1 MRISKLTWLQEGNEL
16 PQIFL
21 STPRIAG
28 VNMLC
33 DTAGVLMKKYFTT
46 IAEHHGLNS
55 PDVVDHLA
63 NGVFVVGPDTNFHYA
78 NKHILQKFS
87 LKPEDLQNRSFL
99 DFIDPADREY
109 AHSVF
114 RMIIEGENASPF
126 VLRYRHGD
134 HAGTVEVRAHRL
146 SGKNGIAGVIG
157 AVHTVEDRPFREVN
171 ALSLLERIPY
181 PVGIFSLSGIVSY
194 INPAFTNFFGYT
206 LEEVGTFD
214 AWFANAYPDEKMR
227 AKLRSE
233 WEKDL
238 AEIQVGMTA
247 TKTLEVTCKGG
258 SKKSVIMNIVFVR
271 PEKIFLFVE
280 ENRDRAVEAAILE
293 KRIRDVQ
300 QTEPISVVA
309 GMIAHDFNNIL
320 SGILGNI
327 SLLES
332 RCSGDPHTADI
343 IKDLESFAKQGVALS
358 GSLLA
363 LVRGSE
369 IEKRICDINEIVR
382 ESARIFG
389 RLHGE
394 IRIHLSLCD
403 EPCHVLAVP
412 TQIEQVLLNLFINAH
427 QAMPDGGAIYLA
439 TSIAE
444 IGEKPAAQTH
454 IKPGKYALISVCDTG
469 CGMDARTLKKIFE
482 PFFST
487 KEKGI
492 GIGLGLTS
500 AREIIKKHGGTIT
513 VESTPNVGTVFVIA
527 LPLVED

>member
-1 MRISKLTWLQEGNEL
+1 
-16 PQIFL
+16 
-21 STPRIAG
+21 
-28 VNMLC
+28 
-33 DTAGVLMKKYFTT
+33 MKKYFTT
-46 IAEHHGLNS
+46 IAEHHGLDS

-63 NGVFVVGPDTNFHYA
+63 NGIFVIGLDTKFHYV
-78 NKHILQKFS
+78 NKHILQKFCIS
-87 LKPEDLQNRSFL
+87 GEDIRNISFL

-134 HAGTVEVRAHRL
+134 HAGKVEVRAHRL
-146 SGKNGIAGVIG
+146 YGKHGIAGVIG
-157 AVHTVEDRPFREVN
+157 ALHTVEDRPFREVN
-171 ALSLLERIPY
+171 ALSLLELMPY
-181 PVGIFSLSGIVSY
+181 PAGVFSLSGIIAY
-194 INPAFTNFFGYT
+194 INPAFTDFFGYT

-214 AWFANAYPDEKMR
+214 AWFTQAYPDDNMR

-233 WEKDL
+233 WEEDL
-238 AEIQVGMTA
+238 AEIQAGMTA
-247 TKTLEVTCKGG
+247 TKTLEVTCKDE
-258 SKKSVIMNIVFVR
+258 SRKSVTMNMVFVK
-271 PEKIFLFVE
+271 PEQIFLFVE
-280 ENRDRAVEAAILE
+280 ENRDGAVEAANLE
-293 KRIRDVQ
+293 KRIRDAQ
-300 QTEPISVVA
+300 QIEPINVVA
-309 GMIAHDFNNIL
+309 GMLAHDFNNIL

-332 RCSGDPHTADI
+332 RCSSDPHTSEI
-343 IKDLESFAKQGVALS
+343 IRDLESFAKQGAALA

-394 IRIHLSLCD
+394 IRVHLSPCD
-403 EPCHVLAVP
+403 DPCPVHAVP

-427 QAMPDGGAIYLA
+427 QAMPEGGAIYLS
-439 TSIAE
+439 TGIVNIADAY
-444 IGEKPAAQTH
+444 AAKAN
-454 IKPGKYALISVCDTG
+454 IKPGKYVTISVRDTG
-469 CGMDARTLKKIFE
+469 CGMDAKTLKKIFD

-487 KEKGI
+487 KEKGL
-492 GIGLGLTS
+492 GSGLGLTS
-500 AREIIKKHGGTIT
+500 AREIIKKHGGAIT